1 MDTIRA
7 KNSAPSLD
15 AASQSLGNEVKSAG
29 LAELKRVSWKKQ
41 SWQPAIKPREELVT
55 GLTATGTGLNGS

>member
-29 LAELKRVSWKKQ
+29 LAELKRVS
-41 SWQPAIKPREELVT
+41 
-55 GLTATGTGLNGS
+55 